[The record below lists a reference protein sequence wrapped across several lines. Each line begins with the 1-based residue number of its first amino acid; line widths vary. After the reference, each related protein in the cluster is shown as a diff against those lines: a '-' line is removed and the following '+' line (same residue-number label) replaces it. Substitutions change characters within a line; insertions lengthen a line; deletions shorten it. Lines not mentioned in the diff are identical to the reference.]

1 MMNNFNS
8 AYDIVGAAPLHLFKN
23 AQFFSETSSA
33 AGNAFLISDPGHYVG
48 CVSAQQYHGSGNARL
63 QKLDGVVTARFQN
76 KDMKN
81 TSTCASGSAAGTLPS
96 GGQA

>member
-1 MMNNFNS
+1 MNIFNS
-8 AYDIVGAAPLHLFKN
+8 AYDIDGAAPFHLFK
-23 AQFFSETSSA
+23 TSKLFTENLSA

-76 KDMKN
+76 KDMKDRGK
-81 TSTCASGSAAGTLPS
+81 CASGSAAGTLPS
-96 GGQA
+96 GG

>member
-1 MMNNFNS
+1 MMNNFKS

-23 AQFFSETSSA
+23 SQMFAENLSA

-76 KDMKN
+76 KDMKDRG
-81 TSTCASGSAAGTLPS
+81 TCASSSAAGTLPS